1 MSDGH
6 TRYALWLRFILDT
19 PIPVSLGYRL
29 LVTGPKFH
37 HRDTEDTEVGSLGIL
52 RVACQGVSL
61 PDRLSLIQ
69 ACPIISN
76 PKSYFLLPPC
86 SLCLCGEIY
95 LCGFGGLA
103 GSNPVSP
110 LRSKNSLI
118 TISTQSSRSWVF
130 SSGVRPS
137 SLAAGSS
144 FPMPDEVK
152 SSNKCL
158 ILLFSIFLRWATA
171 HERFSVKLCALGRSS
186 YFQNLSYLGKRGEA
200 ALCDEAYCP
209 TTRGV
214 VSPSLSWFSATI

>member
-1 MSDGH
+1 M
-6 TRYALWLRFILDT
+6 
-19 PIPVSLGYRL
+19 V
-29 LVTGPKFH
+29 
-37 HRDTEDTEVGSLGIL
+37 
-52 RVACQGVSL
+52 
-61 PDRLSLIQ
+61 SLIQ
-69 ACPIISN
+69 AFPILPNLRSH
-76 PKSYFLLPPC
+76 FLLPQC
-86 SLCLCGEIY
+86 SLCLCGKIY
-95 LCGFGGLA
+95 LWRFGGSA
-103 GSNPVSP
+103 GSNSVS
-110 LRSKNSLI
+110 LLLCKNSLI

-137 SLAAGSS
+137 SLSAGSS
-144 FPMPDEVK
+144 FPIPDEVK